1 MSEKISAICL
11 SYPSRRGL
19 LQRAIY
25 SFVGQDYKDR
35 ELLVGIHD
43 EEYFEQM
50 SSWLADS
57 RHVDVDLSSVRVL
70 QTEHS
75 HIGQQ
80 VVEVFKESSGEY
92 IAVWCDDNL
101 SHRQRLSVQKEE
113 SSKYATV
120 VSTSFYYFYDT
131 NELFVT
137 DFHQP
142 GRTLV
147 EKCAVGS
154 LLVRRDQ
161 FSCASLLGSP
171 EDAHWPSVLVRALA
185 NNFPSQLYRHL
196 RDADHGF
203 LFMQGVHGDNH
214 RGDTYHRTL
223 GTRLPLTWSREK
235 VLSCSDTIDQVLDG
249 YTFPQSIVEV
259 AGRDAAACVISG
271 ENIHQWPDWFVSPV
285 LSDVCE

>member
-1 MSEKISAICL
+1 MSDKISAICV
-11 SYPSRRGL
+11 SYPSRYGL

-25 SFVGQDYKDR
+25 SFAGQDYKNR
-35 ELLVGIHD
+35 ELLIGIHD
-43 EEYFEQM
+43 EEYFERVL
-50 SSWLADS
+50 SWLDDP
-57 RHVDVDLSSVRVL
+57 RHQDTDLSNVRVL
-70 QTEHS
+70 RTEDS

-80 VVEVFKESSGEY
+80 VVEVFKESSGNY

-101 SHRQRLSVQKEE
+101 SHRRRLSMQKDE
-113 SSKYATV
+113 SFEYATV

-131 NELFVT
+131 NELFIT

-154 LLVRRDQ
+154 LLVGRDQ
-161 FSCASLLGSP
+161 FSCASLLAAP
-171 EDAHWPSVLVRALA
+171 ANQHWPSVLVKALA

-196 RDADHGF
+196 RDADYGF
-203 LFMQGVHGDNH
+203 LFMQGVHSDNH

-223 GTRLPLTWSREK
+223 GTSLPLTWSREK
-235 VLSCSDTIDQVLDG
+235 ILSCADTIDQVLDG
-249 YTFPQSIVEV
+249 YAFLHDIVEV
-259 AGRDAAACVISG
+259 AGRDAAACVVSG

-285 LSDVCE
+285 LSDVCG

>member
-11 SYPSRRGL
+11 SYPSRCGL

-25 SFVGQDYKDR
+25 SFAGQDYKDK

-43 EEYFEQM
+43 EEYFERV
-50 SSWLADS
+50 SSWLADP
-57 RHVDVDLSSVRVL
+57 RHQGTDLSNVRVL
-70 QTEHS
+70 RTEDS

-92 IAVWCDDNL
+92 VAVWCDDNL

-113 SSKYATV
+113 SSEYATV

-142 GRTLV
+142 GRSLI

-161 FSCASLLGSP
+161 FSCASLLASHQ
-171 EDAHWPSVLVRALA
+171 DVHWPSALVKALA
-185 NNFPSQLYRHL
+185 SHFPFQLYRHL

-203 LFMQGVHGDNH
+203 LFMQGAHNDNR
-214 RGDTYHRTL
+214 RGDEYHRAL

-235 VLSCSDTIDQVLDG
+235 ILACSDTIDQILDG
-249 YTFPQSIVEV
+249 YAFPQSIVEV

-271 ENIHQWPDWFVSPV
+271 ENIHQWPDWFVPPV
-285 LSDVCE
+285 SSDVCE